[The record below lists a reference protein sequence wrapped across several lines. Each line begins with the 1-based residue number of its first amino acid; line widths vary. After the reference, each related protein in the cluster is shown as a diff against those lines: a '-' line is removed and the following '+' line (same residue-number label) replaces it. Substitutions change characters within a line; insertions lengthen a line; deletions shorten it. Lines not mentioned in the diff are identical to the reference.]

1 MPASLPYRRSV
12 TADLPQAR
20 RCASVAHGVT
30 CTPEL
35 LSQETE
41 QRGFSQAMRH
51 AVAGGGGIGG
61 VTPAANRFCQLAR
74 WRIRKMSQPTNANR
88 PAGSVTSMN
97 QPITPSE

>member
-20 RCASVAHGVT
+20 RRVSVAHGVT

-51 AVAGGGGIGG
+51 AVAAGGGGIGVG
-61 VTPAANRFCQLAR
+61 APAPNRFCQLAR
-74 WRIRKMSQPTNANR
+74 WRIRKMSQPTNANWPSGR
-88 PAGSVTSMN
+88 VTSIN
-97 QPITPSE
+97 QPIT